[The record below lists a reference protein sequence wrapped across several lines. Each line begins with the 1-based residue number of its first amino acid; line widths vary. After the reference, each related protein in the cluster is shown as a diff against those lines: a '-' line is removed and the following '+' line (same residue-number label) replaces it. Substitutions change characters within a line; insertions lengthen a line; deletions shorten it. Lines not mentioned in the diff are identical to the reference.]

1 MIAEDHLRYN
11 GRNEILL
18 TDKDFQKLLQG
29 TPIELKKAKFERC
42 NKDRELLENEFLYI
56 TNQTTYGTLLAKVRE
71 NFIVSLQY
79 DSIRPFGVQPRNVGQ
94 RFAIEALLAPA
105 NELPLVI
112 LKGSAGTAKTFLTL
126 ACALQQCAEENIYR
140 KITITRANVEFDRE
154 IGALPG
160 DEINKVGPLLRG
172 CMDNL
177 ELLVDAKS
185 VKSREGREED
195 IRSKVEYLFDRGY
208 LSAEAMGFLRGRSLT
223 RQILYVDEAQ
233 NTSHSQMKGILTRV
247 GEGTK
252 LILSG
257 DLSQIDNP
265 RLDKHNN
272 GLAYALKL
280 MAGDP
285 LCAVVGFT
293 DNETTR
299 SALAAKVA
307 ALIE

>member
-1 MIAEDHLRYN
+1 
-11 GRNEILL
+11 
-18 TDKDFQKLLQG
+18 
-29 TPIELKKAKFERC
+29 
-42 NKDRELLENEFLYI
+42 
-56 TNQTTYGTLLAKVRE
+56 
-71 NFIVSLQY
+71 
-79 DSIRPFGVQPRNVGQ
+79 
-94 RFAIEALLAPA
+94 
-105 NELPLVI
+105 
-112 LKGSAGTAKTFLTL
+112 
-126 ACALQQCAEENIYR
+126 
-140 KITITRANVEFDRE
+140 
-154 IGALPG
+154 
-160 DEINKVGPLLRG
+160 
-172 CMDNL
+172 MDNL

-233 NTSHSQMKGILTRV
+233 NTSPSQMKGILTRV
-247 GEGTK
+247 GKGTK